1 MVKYD
6 VLSDLC
12 FLMTVKMTVIGN
24 FIVISL
30 VLNELSYR
38 GHNLIQRKLKKIHS
52 SEPNFLCYLPQKR
65 KFSSDFCHFWTKQV
79 LKIGLKLATSIPSD
93 V

>member
-1 MVKYD
+1 MTLYPLVKYD

-12 FLMTVKMTVIGN
+12 FLTTVKMTVIGN

-52 SEPNFLCYLPQKR
+52 SKPNFLCYLPQKR
-65 KFSSDFCHFWTKQV
+65 KFRLRFLSFLDQTN
-79 LKIGLKLATSIPSD
+79 LKNWVTMATA
-93 V
+93 